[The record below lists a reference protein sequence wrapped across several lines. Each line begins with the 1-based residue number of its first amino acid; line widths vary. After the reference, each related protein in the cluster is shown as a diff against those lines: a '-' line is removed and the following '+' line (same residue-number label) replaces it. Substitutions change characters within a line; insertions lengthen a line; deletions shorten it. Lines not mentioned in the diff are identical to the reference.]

1 MTMTS
6 TTLDLKGSF
15 TLTSIAA
22 ITASASLLL
31 LIAPILNLLY
41 QLNFPKILT
50 FPWPPSSS
58 KSKTKQNDKETTV
71 VFAGSFNPPHNG
83 HLVMIQYL
91 AMRYKQVIV
100 VIGVNPNKKYDVLP
114 QTRADILKK
123 MVDTLELG
131 KDCNVRVEGKDF
143 YLFVT
148 ILLMNE

>member
-1 MTMTS
+1 MTTMMTS
-6 TTLDLKGSF
+6 TIPDLKVGN
-15 TLTSIAA
+15 TCTSITTIAV
-22 ITASASLLL
+22 SASLLL
-31 LIAPILNLLY
+31 VILPILNLLY

-50 FPWPPSSS
+50 FPWP
-58 KSKTKQNDKETTV
+58 SKTKQKDKETTV

-123 MVDTLELG
+123 MVDTLDLG
-131 KDCNVRVEGKDF
+131 RNCNVRVEGKNF
-143 YLFVT
+143 IF
-148 ILLMNE
+148 LLISII